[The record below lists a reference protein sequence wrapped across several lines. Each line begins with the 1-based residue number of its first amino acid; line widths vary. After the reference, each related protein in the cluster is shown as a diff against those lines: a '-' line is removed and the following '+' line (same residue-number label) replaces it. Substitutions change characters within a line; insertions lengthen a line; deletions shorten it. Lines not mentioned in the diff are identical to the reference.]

1 MSVLLNNWLNY
12 QIHIV
17 KLCRMNRIIMMMIH
31 KMSISSFLST
41 PDWLAALIAVSSFL
55 NVSSN
60 KGYEDVSSE
69 IWGCNLNQ
77 KMKPV
82 CFMFHASRHIFCFQQ
97 HSFLYFVWDI
107 CSQYFMLPAIF
118 IAFSNIVFF
127 ILCEIYIYAINVLC
141 FQQSLMQIL
150 LCFLLL
156 QC

>member
-1 MSVLLNNWLNY
+1 MFSVEDKSSQENGIIKQMSVLLNNRLNY

-60 KGYEDVSSE
+60 KGYEDGPSE
-69 IWGCNLNQ
+69 IWGCILNQ

-82 CFMFHASRHIFCFQQ
+82 CFMFYASSHI
-97 HSFLYFVWDI
+97 V
-107 CSQYFMLPAIF
+107 
-118 IAFSNIVFF
+118 AFSNTVFF

>member
-1 MSVLLNNWLNY
+1 MSVLLNDWLNY

-69 IWGCNLNQ
+69 I
-77 KMKPV
+77 
-82 CFMFHASRHIFCFQQ
+82 
-97 HSFLYFVWDI
+97 
-107 CSQYFMLPAIF
+107 
-118 IAFSNIVFF
+118 
-127 ILCEIYIYAINVLC
+127 
-141 FQQSLMQIL
+141 
-150 LCFLLL
+150 
-156 QC
+156 

>member
-1 MSVLLNNWLNY
+1 MFSVEDKSSQENGIIKQMSVLLNNWLNY

-69 IWGCNLNQ
+69 IWGCILNQ

-82 CFMFHASRHIFCFQQ
+82 CFMFHASSHIF
-97 HSFLYFVWDI
+97 
-107 CSQYFMLPAIF
+107 
-118 IAFSNIVFF
+118 AFSNTVFF
-127 ILCEIYIYAINVLC
+127 ILCEIYIYALNVLR
-141 FQQSLMQIL
+141 FQQRCML
-150 LCFLLL
+150 FV
-156 QC
+156 

>member
-1 MSVLLNNWLNY
+1 MFSVEVKSSQEIGIIKQMSVLLNDWLNY

-69 IWGCNLNQ
+69 I
-77 KMKPV
+77 
-82 CFMFHASRHIFCFQQ
+82 
-97 HSFLYFVWDI
+97 
-107 CSQYFMLPAIF
+107 
-118 IAFSNIVFF
+118 
-127 ILCEIYIYAINVLC
+127 
-141 FQQSLMQIL
+141 
-150 LCFLLL
+150 
-156 QC
+156 

>member
-69 IWGCNLNQ
+69 IWGCILNQ

-82 CFMFHASRHIFCFQQ
+82 CFMFHASSHIFCFQQ
-97 HSFLYFVWDI
+97 HSVLYFVWDI
-107 CSQYFMLPAIF
+107 HICSQCLMLSTTLY
-118 IAFSNIVFF
+118 AFLFNPYKAPKKVGMHASASEHLKGPFRCSPSNSI
-127 ILCEIYIYAINVLC
+127 
-141 FQQSLMQIL
+141 
-150 LCFLLL
+150 
-156 QC
+156 